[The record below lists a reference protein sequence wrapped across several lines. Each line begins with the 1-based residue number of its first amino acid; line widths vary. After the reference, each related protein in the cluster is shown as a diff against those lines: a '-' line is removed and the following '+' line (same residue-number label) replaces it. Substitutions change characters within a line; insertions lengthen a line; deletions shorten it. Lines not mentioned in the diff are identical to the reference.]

1 MQLLLSAF
9 QSVPDPRADN
19 KRHELVEILVIAF
32 VAVLCGATGCCEM
45 EEFGRTKTSSSSGS

>member
-19 KRHELVEILVIAF
+19 KRHLLFELLAIAF
-32 VAVLCGATGCCEM
+32 VAVLCGATG
-45 EEFGRTKTSSSSGS
+45 